1 MKGWDIVYN
10 SDEKFLRFV
19 SVSMVSLL
27 ENCPFAGRLT
37 ILEQDAGLHFLLKVD
52 TPRSDREMK
61 ALLASAGIR
70 VHTLSEYYHDSGED
84 RHCLVVNYSGI
95 RIEAVT
101 EALERLKKI
110 M

>member
-1 MKGWDIVYN
+1 
-10 SDEKFLRFV
+10 
-19 SVSMVSLL
+19 
-27 ENCPFAGRLT
+27 
-37 ILEQDAGLHFLLKVD
+37 
-52 TPRSDREMK
+52 MK

-101 EALERLKKI
+101 EALERLEKI